1 MQKIKFSISIQ
12 ATPAKVWAAL
22 WQDANYREWTSA
34 FCEGSYAISDW
45 KEGSKIQFL
54 SPDGGGMYSTI
65 DKLIVDKQMSFKHI
79 GVMKNNEEQ
88 PLDDETKAW
97 TGSMEEYFLTEEN
110 GQTVLTTQM
119 DTADSFADYFA
130 DTFPKALEKVKAIAE
145 Q

>member
-1 MQKIKFSISIQ
+1 MQKIKFSINIQ
-12 ATPAKVWAAL
+12 ATPSKVWDAL

-45 KEGSKIQFL
+45 KEGSRVHFL

-65 DKLIVDKQMSFKHI
+65 HKLITDKQMSFKHI

-88 PLDDETKAW
+88 PLDDETKMW

-110 GQTVLTTQM
+110 GGTTLTTQM
-119 DTADSFADYFA
+119 DAADSFAEYFA
-130 DTFPKALEKVKAIAE
+130 DTFPKALDKVKAIAE
-145 Q
+145 R